1 MTFLG
6 RWFALILMLSL
17 LGCGYRPVG
26 LEAPTGQE
34 RPTIAIPL
42 FNNRST
48 EIGLES
54 LLANTFIQT
63 FSQNKDWRIVTQPQ
77 GADLVLEGNVRSV
90 ENRSI
95 AFFDINRSL
104 IRRVTIQVE
113 LNLRRKE
120 SGKIIW
126 KETATFY
133 EDYAVD
139 PNYQAGEA
147 SKNMGIRRG
156 AAVLAR
162 RILDKIALVL

>member
-1 MTFLG
+1 MASLG
-6 RWFALILMLSL
+6 RWFAFILMLTL

-26 LEAPTGQE
+26 MEDPSAHE

-77 GADLVLEGNVRSV
+77 GADLVLEGSVRSV

-104 IRRVTIQVE
+104 VRRVTIQVE
-113 LNLRRKE
+113 LSLRRKE

-156 AAVLAR
+156 AVILAR
-162 RILDKIALVL
+162 RMLDKIALVL

>member
-1 MTFLG
+1 MASLG

-26 LEAPTGQE
+26 MEDPSAHE

-77 GADLVLEGNVRSV
+77 GADLVLEGSVRSV

-104 IRRVTIQVE
+104 
-113 LNLRRKE
+113 
-120 SGKIIW
+120 
-126 KETATFY
+126 
-133 EDYAVD
+133 
-139 PNYQAGEA
+139 
-147 SKNMGIRRG
+147 
-156 AAVLAR
+156 
-162 RILDKIALVL
+162 